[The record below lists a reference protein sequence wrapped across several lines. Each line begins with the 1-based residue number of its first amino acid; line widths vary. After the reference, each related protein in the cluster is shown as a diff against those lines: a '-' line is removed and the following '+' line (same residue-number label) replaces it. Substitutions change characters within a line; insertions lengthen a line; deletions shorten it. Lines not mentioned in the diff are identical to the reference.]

1 VAKGSSDAQTFPPD
15 AGHDTYPGT
24 SAAFTQRKPDLAGD
38 FLGSLAPLHLKLHLA
53 SKPGGSLTGSLDSI
67 NQGAIA
73 YDPALPGSPIYL
85 ANTSPRD
92 SRVKPQSRCRAELA
106 SVSSMLAQKLLAWML
121 PSEDRLFIQRFDP

>member
-1 VAKGSSDAQTFPPD
+1 MLKLSHLTLVTILTLAP
-15 AGHDTYPGT
+15 

-67 NQGAIA
+67 NHGAIA

-85 ANTSPRD
+85 ANTSPPE
-92 SRVKPQSRCRAELA
+92 SRAKPQSACSIEPD
-106 SVSSMLAQKLLAWML
+106 SDTSS
-121 PSEDRLFIQRFDP
+121 PVRN